1 MAGDCLPGPPLAELH
16 VALLLPDGAL
26 EDLADP
32 GMVDGVDDRIERHE
46 HEPFA
51 EGHLQAHV
59 LLEARG
65 HHSGREEAHDAVGR
79 SGRFAEQIEDAQEV
93 VDVLELLDGLAREEP
108 RRVEIGRLV
117 QPMAALDAGDLAV
130 QELVDD
136 PAEQGAVALRR
147 QASRPE
153 IERHFLARKQH
164 RSGA

>member
-1 MAGDCLPGPPLAELH
+1 MRCRRTSERSTANSTNLGSWASTGCPAGRRLRMNRASL
-16 VALLLPDGAL
+16 
-26 EDLADP
+26 
-32 GMVDGVDDRIERHE
+32 RT
-46 HEPFA
+46 
-51 EGHLQAHV
+51 
-59 LLEARG
+59 
-65 HHSGREEAHDAVGR
+65 
-79 SGRFAEQIEDAQEV
+79 EQIEDAQEV